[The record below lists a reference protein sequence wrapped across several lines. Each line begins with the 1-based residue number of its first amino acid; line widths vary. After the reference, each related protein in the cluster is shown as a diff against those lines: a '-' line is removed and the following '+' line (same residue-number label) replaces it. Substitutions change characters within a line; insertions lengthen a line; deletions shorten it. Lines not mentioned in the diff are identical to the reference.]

1 MIDLLFEPAPS
12 WLVIALVVI
21 IILSFKTKI
30 DLIALRSN
38 IVAAVSTVWLAT
50 KRFSE

>member
-1 MIDLLFEPAPS
+1 MIDLLFEPALS
-12 WLVIALVVI
+12 WLGIALVVI
-21 IILSFKTKI
+21 IILSLKTKI
-30 DLIALRSN
+30 NLIALGSD